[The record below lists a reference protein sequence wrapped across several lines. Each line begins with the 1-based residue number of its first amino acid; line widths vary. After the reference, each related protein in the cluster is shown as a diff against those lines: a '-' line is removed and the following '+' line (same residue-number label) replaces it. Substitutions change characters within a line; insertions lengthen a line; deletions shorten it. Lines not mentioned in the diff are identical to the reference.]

1 MQLGTRVWYS
11 LSGQYHR
18 VRVLAQLL
26 IYTSKPKLKYL
37 CQIFG
42 GSGVMEMLEVMQQQM
57 VTLILISKLLAI
69 QVILLGVIIVTTSL
83 KNK

>member
-1 MQLGTRVWYS
+1 
-11 LSGQYHR
+11 
-18 VRVLAQLL
+18 
-26 IYTSKPKLKYL
+26 
-37 CQIFG
+37 
-42 GSGVMEMLEVMQQQM
+42 MEMLEVMQQQM